1 MQRGTEPTERVNIV
15 IVIERDLKRELCRER
30 DRERVEKKS
39 LEKSAERERGSG
51 ESWRKEKERCERE
64 ERKK

>member
-1 MQRGTEPTERVNIV
+1 MNIV

-30 DRERVEKKS
+30 
-39 LEKSAERERGSG
+39 EREREREGGSG